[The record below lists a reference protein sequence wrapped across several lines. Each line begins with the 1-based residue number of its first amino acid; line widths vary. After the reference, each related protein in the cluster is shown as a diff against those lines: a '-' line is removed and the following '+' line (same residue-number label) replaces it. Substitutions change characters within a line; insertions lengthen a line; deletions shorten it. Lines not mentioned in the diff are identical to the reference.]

1 MTDLSNLKPTKE
13 TIEVILKHPS
23 TGETLMNDDGT
34 EMSVTVYAPYT
45 KKYRSAGF
53 SLAQRRM
60 KDGDKKDIMDF
71 TFEELEVSGVELLAE
86 VTVDWDITYDGKK
99 PKFTKAKA
107 KEVYEEIFWMKGQI
121 EGVIGDSLDFTKL

>member
-1 MTDLSNLKPTKE
+1 
-13 TIEVILKHPS
+13 
-23 TGETLMNDDGT
+23 
-34 EMSVTVYAPYT
+34 MSVTVYAPYT

-60 KDGDKKDIMDF
+60 KGGDKKDIMDF
-71 TFEELEVSGVELLAE
+71 TFEELEDSGVELLAE

-107 KEVYEEIFWMKGQI
+107 KEVYEEFFWMKGQI
-121 EGVIGDSLDFTKL
+121 EEAIGNSLDFTKL